1 MGLKSE
7 TISSVCLGVQCT
19 HRVLGFRHLLYGK
32 CNLLWACK
40 HDLDVQKESGNEAWL
55 STLTVNRSPRMGL

>member
-19 HRVLGFRHLLYGK
+19 HCVLGFRHLLYGK

-40 HDLDVQKESGNEAWL
+40 HDLDVQKQSGN
-55 STLTVNRSPRMGL
+55 